1 MILRRLSK
9 HVKGQNWF
17 AVALD
22 FLIVVLGVFAGLQV
36 SNWNEAR
43 QDRNQAAALLER
55 LESDFR
61 ETRALAIEQNRGYY
75 SNTVKLNEL
84 LNRIEDEQDAI
95 SDAEA
100 GRLLN
105 AAMFFRLPQ
114 ATPISFQ
121 EMLSAGRLELFA

>member
-84 LNRIEDEQDAI
+84 IVKSHLRRARRD
-95 SDAEA
+95 
-100 GRLLN
+100 L
-105 AAMFFRLPQ
+105 
-114 ATPISFQ
+114 
-121 EMLSAGRLELFA
+121 